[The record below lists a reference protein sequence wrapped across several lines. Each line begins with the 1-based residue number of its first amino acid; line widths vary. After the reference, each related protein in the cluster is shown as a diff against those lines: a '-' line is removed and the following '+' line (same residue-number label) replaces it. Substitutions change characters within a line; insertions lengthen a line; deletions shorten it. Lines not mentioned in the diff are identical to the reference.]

1 MESVL
6 KWRST
11 IISSSTILNST
22 LLGSP
27 TIALPGFVEDSL
39 ILIIASS
46 VFSPIISSCPVTVIE
61 AFVLPAGIFMVSE
74 LTVKSGDVPIVTL
87 SCGDVETAAG

>member
-6 KWRST
+6 KWRAT
-11 IISSSTILNST
+11 IISSSVISKLAV
-22 LLGSP
+22 LGSP
-27 TIALPGFVEDSL
+27 IVALPGDVEDLL
-39 ILIIASS
+39 ILKIASS

-87 SCGDVETAAG
+87 SCGDVEAAAG